1 VATDMTK
8 RRWFRRDT
16 GVLETDP
23 QDRVDEVLRTYRI
36 EIADRLEDGLR
47 EIQDRTISLIREIAT
62 EVWSP
67 QDTDT
72 DLQERVLSVLSRD
85 AALRGMIAHSDER
98 FQSLDLRM
106 QSVTDLAEDLR
117 RLLERGAGASGE
129 GSTATEP
136 ADAGILQERMATLQR
151 YLASV
156 LEYEAERDRTIA
168 EWLQKLFEKGQTAL
182 REEAGR
188 VVGEIGADVDA
199 LTESSAERVLERM
212 DEQARSLTYDLAA
225 QEARIRLSVTEGR
238 EDQTALLRDQLRVL
252 ESIESDLTTELDD
265 RLSRLAELT
274 GAATSRA
281 LDSVADRVGDRS
293 AEAVTV
299 GMKDLLALIDRRFA
313 WLEETLHDR
322 LSSLERAFGVEPEE
336 RTTVLPRSEDVVSI
350 DDALESARAGGSSER
365 DR

>member
-1 VATDMTK
+1 MKK

-16 GVLETDP
+16 DAVESDP

-36 EIADRLEDGLR
+36 EIADRLEEGLR
-47 EIQDRTISLIREIAT
+47 EIQDRTIALIKDIAT

-67 QDTDT
+67 KDADT

-85 AALRGMIAHSDER
+85 AALRGLIAHSDER

-117 RLLERGAGASGE
+117 RLLERGAGTSGA
-129 GSTATEP
+129 GSTAPEP
-136 ADAGILQERMATLQR
+136 AVAGILQQRMATLQR

-168 EWLQKLFEKGQTAL
+168 EWLQKLFEKGRVSL
-182 REEAGR
+182 REEAGW
-188 VVGEIGADVDA
+188 VIDEIGADVDSVTGSA
-199 LTESSAERVLERM
+199 AERILGRM
-212 DEQARSLTYDLAA
+212 DEQTRSLTYDLAA

-238 EDQTALLRDQLRVL
+238 ENQTALLREQLRVL

-274 GAATSRA
+274 GDATSRA

-293 AEAVTV
+293 AQAVTV

-313 WLEETLHDR
+313 WLEETVHDR
-322 LSSLERAFGVEPEE
+322 LSALERAFGVESEP
-336 RTTVLPRSEDVVSI
+336 RTTMLPPSEDVVSI
-350 DDALESARAGGSSER
+350 DDALESARAGSSER